1 MGGIELVIKLNRLV
15 TLRAALLSGV
25 AIGAPLTAAPA
36 VAQVSGH
43 ASASTA
49 STLGEVVVTARKRAE
64 SIMSTPVIMQALT
77 SEQIQDK
84 RITNTEQLSQVTPGL
99 TILQVGGS
107 AGANVNLR
115 GLNNGLNIGFDPS
128 MQLVLDGASTS
139 ASSLYTVG
147 LMDVGQIEVVKG
159 PQSLY
164 YGKGASAGII
174 SIRSADPTR
183 TWESK
188 ITSSYEFNGDEF
200 ITDAH
205 VSGPITDD
213 LGIRLAVN
221 YDTVK
226 GYYTN
231 PNPANPNHTSPN
243 EDTISGR
250 LTLKYNPSGG
260 PFTATLKYTMLHN
273 SGNVGNLSSRA
284 QLSCTG
290 ATPQIASTF
299 RDNCKLD
306 DRTYGAPNA
315 VPFNPAL
322 TRNSAGSPGFQ
333 TGSGLSLMGKG
344 GDHAATDTTFL
355 TGDLEYEVQPGLT
368 LSSVSSATRFATSAR
383 AAGFL
388 GGVQNYRIASRVY
401 VKEYSQEFRVTSDYK
416 ESWINFMA
424 GAYFNRMTFENTAG
438 FEIVSFGSFTEN
450 DANFK
455 DRTRAV
461 FGQVLLTPVDHFELA
476 LGVRQTRAHRY
487 LTSLFARNNSP
498 NPGGPVGQGLQFW
511 PTSATNYTE
520 NNTSPEATL
529 TYRPNSD
536 LTAFVSYKR
545 GYKGPGFRT
554 GGGVTSYDPAKAGV
568 GAVAPVRGEKVK
580 GLEGGVKLLALDNT
594 LSVTA
599 SAYTYKY
606 DDLQVSFI
614 QPSGVNGALTAVLA
628 NGANA
633 RVRGV
638 ELGVDYLPPVIE
650 GLTLSA
656 FVNYNDAHF
665 TQWRNAPCFSGQT
678 VAQGCVA
685 LSGVFSQNLAGR
697 QLENAPFWTGS
708 LGADY
713 KRPLGNGYRVSVN
726 ASAKFSGAYVANVTY
741 SPNARQ
747 SAYVVGDLAAHFGP
761 DSERWDTAV
770 IVRNI
775 ADKRYLTNTFEIN
788 ATAVGSGTAGDVVAY
803 INRGRQIAVQA
814 SVKF

>member
-1 MGGIELVIKLNRLV
+1 MGRNGLVIKLNRLA
-15 TLRAALLSGV
+15 TLRAASLSGV
-25 AIGAPLTAAPA
+25 AIGALLTAAPA
-36 VAQVSGH
+36 VAQVSGR
-43 ASASTA
+43 ASANDTA
-49 STLGEVVVTARKRAE
+49 TLGEVVVTARKRAE

-107 AGANVNLR
+107 SGANVNIR

-128 MQLVLDGASTS
+128 LQLVLDGASTS
-139 ASSLYTVG
+139 AASLYTVG

-164 YGKGASAGII
+164 YGKGASAGIL
-174 SIRSADPTR
+174 SIRSADPTP
-183 TWESK
+183 TWETK
-188 ITSSYEFNGDEF
+188 ITSSYEFSGDEF

-205 VSGPITDD
+205 VSGPITED
-213 LGIRLAVN
+213 LGVRLAVN
-221 YDTVK
+221 YDTLK
-226 GYYTN
+226 GYYKN
-231 PNPANPNHTSPN
+231 PNAANPNHTSPN

-250 LTLKYNPSGG
+250 LTLKYNPGGG
-260 PFTATLKYTMLHN
+260 PFTATLKYTLLHN

-284 QLSCTG
+284 QLVCTG
-290 ATPQIASTF
+290 ATPQIPSTF

-306 DRTYGAPNA
+306 DRTFGVPNA

-322 TRNSAGSPGFQ
+322 RTNSFGSAGFQ
-333 TGSGLSLMGKG
+333 TGSGLALMGKG

-355 TGDLEYEVQPGLT
+355 TGDLEYEVRPGLT
-368 LSSVSSATRFATSAR
+368 LSSVSSVTRFATATR
-383 AAGFL
+383 AAGFF
-388 GGVQNYRIASRVY
+388 GGFQNYHITSRVY
-401 VKEYSQEFRVTSDYK
+401 VKEYSQEFRATSDFK
-416 ESWINFMA
+416 DSWINFMV

-438 FEIVSFGSFTEN
+438 FELVVPGLYTEN

-455 DRTRAV
+455 DHTSAY

-498 NPGGPVGQGLQFW
+498 APGGAVGQGLQFW
-511 PTSATNYTE
+511 PSSSTNYTE
-520 NNTSPEATL
+520 TNTSPEATL

-536 LTAFVSYKR
+536 FTAFVSYKR

-554 GGGVTSYDPAKAGV
+554 GGGVTTYDPARIGAGV
-568 GAVAPVRGEKVK
+568 VAPVRGEKVK
-580 GLEGGVKLLALDNT
+580 GFEGGVKLVALDKT

-614 QPSGVNGALTAVLA
+614 QPAGAGGALTAVLA

-633 RVRGV
+633 RVQGV
-638 ELGVDYLPPVIE
+638 ELGVDYLPPMIE

-665 TQWRNAPCFSGQT
+665 TQWRNAPCYSGQT

-685 LSGVFSQNLAGR
+685 TSGVLSQNLAGR
-697 QLENAPFWTGS
+697 QLENAPLWTGS
-708 LGADY
+708 FGADY
-713 KRPLGNGYRVSVN
+713 KRSLGNGYGVSLN
-726 ASAKFSGAYVANVTY
+726 ASAKFSGSYVANVTY

-747 SAYVVGDLAAHFGP
+747 SSYVVGDLAAHFGP

-775 ADKRYLTNTFEIN
+775 ADKRYLTNTFELN
-788 ATAVGSGTAGDVVAY
+788 ATAAGSGIPGDVVAY